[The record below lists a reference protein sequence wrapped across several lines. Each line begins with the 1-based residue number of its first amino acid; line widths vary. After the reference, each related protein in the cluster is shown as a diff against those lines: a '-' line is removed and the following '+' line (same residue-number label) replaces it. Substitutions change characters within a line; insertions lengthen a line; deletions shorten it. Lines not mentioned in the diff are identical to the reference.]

1 MCTTVVLDQY
11 VHTLFA
17 IRMCKVHSICSAD
30 SLDKA
35 DVQSGLRRSLDLLY
49 LLYSETDPETETL
62 GHKLVG
68 PIHFHII

>member
-1 MCTTVVLDQY
+1 MTFIHICKLPNTEIIWVSPAKGRIYYVCTTVVLDQY

-35 DVQSGLRRSLDLLY
+35 DVQSGLCRSLDL
-49 LLYSETDPETETL
+49 
-62 GHKLVG
+62 
-68 PIHFHII
+68 